1 MKSTLIPK
9 ISAALLL
16 FLLIHSVRAQDASE
30 QKPAHADKNSEVHS
44 LASAPRFS
52 PGVQEVLRM
61 VESGVSA
68 GVIQTYIGQS
78 TNAIYLSAADLVALK
93 EKSIPDE
100 ITIAL
105 LKRGAELAAHP
116 QSQGKA
122 RVEIPVRLAQEPG
135 QQVYPDPESYAYFQ
149 YYYFYPRTLASVNE
163 RLLSSYYW
171 GFPGASFYGGARG
184 FHPHH

>member
-1 MKSTLIPK
+1 MKSTLIPRV
-9 ISAALLL
+9 SAALLL
-16 FLLIHSVRAQDASE
+16 FLLIAVRAQDALE
-30 QKPAHADKNSEVHS
+30 QKPAHADKNSE
-44 LASAPRFS
+44 LAGAASTPHFS
-52 PGVQEVLRM
+52 PGVREVLRM
-61 VESGVSA
+61 VQSGVSA
-68 GVIQTYIGQS
+68 GVIETYIGQS
-78 TNAIYLSAADLVALK
+78 TNAICLSAADLVALK

-149 YYYFYPRTLASVNE
+149 YYYLYPRTLASVNE